1 MNIDPITILAH
12 IVNIIILFFFLR
24 WLLYKPVKKFIDA
37 RSAAFD
43 ERRENLVRQEEE
55 IATRK
60 AKYEE
65 LMAGSQSEANEL
77 ISQSRENANKR
88 AQRILD
94 DARQSAKDLMEH
106 TRQDIADERN
116 AAQARMR
123 EEVADLAIGIATR
136 VLERE
141 VEVEDNERIIES
153 FFNRERIG

>member
-1 MNIDPITILAH
+1 MNINPIMILAH

>member
-12 IVNIIILFFFLR
+12 IVNIIILFVFLR

-37 RSAAFD
+37 RSAEFD
-43 ERRENLVRQEEE
+43 ERRANIAYQEEE
-55 IATRK
+55 IEKQK

-65 LMAGSQSEANEL
+65 LMAGSQNEANEL
-77 ISQSRENANKR
+77 VRQSRDNANKR
-88 AQRILD
+88 AEVILE

-106 TRQDIADERN
+106 TRQEIANERN

-141 VEVEDNERIIES
+141 VEVEDNEKIIEN
-153 FFNRERIG
+153 FFSRERIG